1 VREFAIQRSRWA
13 LAYSFTTAR
22 RPILRRDQTG
32 IAAEPWLI
40 VKSVQIQIR
49 ASMADV
55 HCQPDV
61 VVSSFAFKTGAPEAN
76 LVIDVRFL
84 PDPRPLMEEIP
95 ALDGKHGAVEDFLR
109 TRSCFDQFFEVLKSR
124 IAALVQDLRS
134 RGCHRAEFAFG
145 CTGGQHR
152 SVFAAERLA
161 NWLREE
167 LGDGKIH
174 VMHRELSPRCSTA
187 TDFSAG
193 LTLSAHLDTSQP
205 HSPASSGGFNSPSSS
220 SSSSS
225 GPSFN
230 SPSSSSSSSSGPSF
244 KCTYHPDSNCL
255 QIEEDTAVRTSLSCE
270 DMGAMLGCGLD
281 RVRALR
287 DKRRKLASD

>member
-1 VREFAIQRSRWA
+1 
-13 LAYSFTTAR
+13 
-22 RPILRRDQTG
+22 
-32 IAAEPWLI
+32 
-40 VKSVQIQIR
+40 
-49 ASMADV
+49 MANAQ
-55 HCQPDV
+55 CPPDV

-95 ALDGKHGAVEDFLR
+95 SLDGTHGAVEDFIR

-124 IAALVQDLRS
+124 IAAIVKDLRS

-167 LGDGKIH
+167 LGNGKIH
-174 VMHRELSPRCSTA
+174 VMHRELSPRSSTA
-187 TDFSAG
+187 TDFSEG
-193 LTLSAHLDTSQP
+193 LTLSAHLNTSLP
-205 HSPASSGGFNSPSSS
+205 LSPACSSGFNSPSSS
-220 SSSSS
+220 T
-225 GPSFN
+225 
-230 SPSSSSSSSSGPSF
+230 SSSSSGPSF

-255 QIEEDTAVRTSLSCE
+255 QIEEETAVRTSLSCE

-287 DKRRKLASD
+287 DKRRKLAAD

>member
-1 VREFAIQRSRWA
+1 
-13 LAYSFTTAR
+13 
-22 RPILRRDQTG
+22 
-32 IAAEPWLI
+32 
-40 VKSVQIQIR
+40 
-49 ASMADV
+49 MADV

-76 LVIDVRFL
+76 LVIDMRFL

-95 ALDGKHGAVEDFLR
+95 ALDGTHGAVEDFLR
-109 TRSCFDQFFEVLKSR
+109 KRSCFDQFFEVLKSR

-205 HSPASSGGFNSPSSS
+205 HSPASSGGL
-220 SSSSS
+220 
-225 GPSFN
+225 N

>member
-1 VREFAIQRSRWA
+1 
-13 LAYSFTTAR
+13 
-22 RPILRRDQTG
+22 
-32 IAAEPWLI
+32 
-40 VKSVQIQIR
+40 
-49 ASMADV
+49 M
-55 HCQPDV
+55 
-61 VVSSFAFKTGAPEAN
+61 
-76 LVIDVRFL
+76 IDVRFL

-95 ALDGKHGAVEDFLR
+95 ALDGTHGAVGDFLR

-161 NWLREE
+161 DWLREE

-174 VMHRELSPRCSTA
+174 VMHRELSPRSSTA

-205 HSPASSGGFNSPSSS
+205 HSPACSSASSR
-220 SSSSS
+220 
-225 GPSFN
+225 
-230 SPSSSSSSSSGPSF
+230 SSGPSF
-244 KCTYHPDSNCL
+244 KCTYYPDSNCL
-255 QIEEDTAVRTSLSCE
+255 QIEEDTTVRTSLSCE
-270 DMGAMLGCGLD
+270 DMGAMLGCGLA

-287 DKRRKLASD
+287 DKRRKLLRTEC